1 MPNIAEALKS
11 VMSVLSHSVVNNK
24 NNNEQVDRTS
34 GTRRG

>member
-11 VMSVLSHSVVNNK
+11 VMSVLRHSVVNNNN
-24 NNNEQVDRTS
+24 NNNEQDRTS